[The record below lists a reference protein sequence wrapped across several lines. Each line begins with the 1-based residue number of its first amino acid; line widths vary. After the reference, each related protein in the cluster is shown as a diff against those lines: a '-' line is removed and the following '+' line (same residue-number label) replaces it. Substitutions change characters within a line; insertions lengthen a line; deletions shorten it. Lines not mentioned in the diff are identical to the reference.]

1 MEKRLLD
8 RSAIVL
14 AGGFSSRFGQD
25 KGVLELANKPLIKH
39 VVDAVKPIVDEVI
52 VVANSQERIAKYAEI
67 VAADVRFTVDSG
79 EQNGPLVGALTGFE
93 SAHGKYALLLPF
105 DMPFVSREVVSLL
118 FELCLNKA
126 AAVPRWPDGKVE
138 PLHAVYQ
145 TNVALDAARSAVD
158 EGKMDMQA
166 VVERMRGVRY
176 ISTLVIHQLDPD
188 FRTLFNINTPL
199 DLKKAMSMVKPR
211 KTK

>member
-126 AAVPRWPDGKVE
+126 AVVPRWPDGKVE

-176 ISTLVIHQLDPD
+176 VSTLVIHQLDPD
-188 FRTLFNINTPL
+188 FRTFFNINTPV

>member
-1 MEKRLLD
+1 LD

-79 EQNGPLVGALTGFE
+79 KPNSPLIGALTGFE

-126 AAVPRWPDGKVE
+126 AVVPRWPDGKVE

-145 TNVALDAARSAVD
+145 TNVALDAARSAMD

-176 ISTLVIHQLDPD
+176 VSTLVIHQLDPD
-188 FRTLFNINTPL
+188 FRTFFNINTPV
-199 DLKKAMSMVKPR
+199 DLKKAMSRVKPR

>member
-1 MEKRLLD
+1 MD

-67 VAADVRFTVDSG
+67 LAADVRFTVDSG

-126 AAVPRWPDGKVE
+126 AVVPRWPDGKVE

-188 FRTLFNINTPL
+188 FRTFFNINTPV